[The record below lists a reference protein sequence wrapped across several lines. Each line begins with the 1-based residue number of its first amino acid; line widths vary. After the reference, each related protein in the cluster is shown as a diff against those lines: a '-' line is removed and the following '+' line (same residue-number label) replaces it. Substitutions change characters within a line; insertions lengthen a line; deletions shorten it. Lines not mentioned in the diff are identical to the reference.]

1 MPYGDDEPVP
11 VLQKAMQ
18 ATIQGLHEEDGIVG
32 DGGAEVAARM
42 LEFISHPPLPAK
54 FHSIREFLDYRIK
67 DVAIPYV
74 QINTPN
80 ITKETNYES

>member
-54 FHSIREFLDYRIK
+54 FYSIREFLDYRIK
-67 DVAIPYV
+67 DVAIP
-74 QINTPN
+74 
-80 ITKETNYES
+80 